1 MIDLQWMAWTVPTAI
16 FFTTIVLILVG
27 MTVWQILQPTVE
39 RRGLLPIRTTRGDR
53 LFIAL
58 LTAAYIHLGFIG
70 LSDLSLWVA
79 LGVSVVCGLL
89 ILRYA

>member
-1 MIDLQWMAWTVPTAI
+1 MIDLQWMTWTLPTAI

>member
-1 MIDLQWMAWTVPTAI
+1 MNLDWMAWTLPTAV
-16 FFTTIVLILVG
+16 FFSTIVLILVG
-27 MTVWQILQPTVE
+27 MTVWQLLQPTVE
-39 RRGLLPIRTTRGDR
+39 RRGILPIRTTRGDR

-70 LSDLSLWVA
+70 LTDLSLWVA
-79 LGVSVVCGLL
+79 LGVSIVCGLL

>member
-1 MIDLQWMAWTVPTAI
+1 MNLEWMAWTLPTAI
-16 FFTTIVLILVG
+16 FFSTIVVILIG
-27 MTVWQILQPTVE
+27 MTVWQLIQPTVE
-39 RRGLLPIRTTRGDR
+39 RRGVLPIRTTRGDR

-70 LSDLSLWVA
+70 LTDLSLWIA
-79 LGVSVVCGLL
+79 LGVSIVSGLL

>member
-1 MIDLQWMAWTVPTAI
+1 MIDLQWMAWTLPTAI